1 MPQTARTSDSLYYKI
16 TPALLLDPNQDFTP
30 DLGVL
35 CAYVARAAGLFQIHP
50 IVYLNMLKH
59 KLYSLSMFMFKHQ
72 QSKSYDEMV
81 YL

>member
-1 MPQTARTSDSLYYKI
+1 MPRTARISNSLYYKTI
-16 TPALLLDPNQDFTP
+16 PALLLDPNQDLTP

-35 CAYVARAAGLFQIHP
+35 CVYVARAAGLFQIHP
-50 IVYLNMLKH
+50 TIYLNMLKH
-59 KLYSLSMFMFKHQ
+59 KLYSLSMFVFKHQ